1 MGTTHSSPSSL
12 DRFPRVPISL
22 LSSIALLSIS
32 SSSYETL
39 LFMVALLFA
48 GSDSLL
54 LLSFLFG
61 SLEDKEEAREETAC
75 RRGR

>member
-1 MGTTHSSPSSL
+1 
-12 DRFPRVPISL
+12 
-22 LSSIALLSIS
+22 
-32 SSSYETL
+32 
-39 LFMVALLFA
+39 MVALLFA